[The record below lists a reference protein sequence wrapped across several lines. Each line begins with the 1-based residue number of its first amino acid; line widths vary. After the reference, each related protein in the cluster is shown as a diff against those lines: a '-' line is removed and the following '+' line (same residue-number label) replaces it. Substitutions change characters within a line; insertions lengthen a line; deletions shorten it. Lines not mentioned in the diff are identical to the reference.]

1 MSTASL
7 AYLGVRSDKL
17 EDWNDFACNLL
28 GMQQVDRGGKSLSYR
43 MDDFEQRLLVS
54 DEPGDT
60 LSFMGWEVAGEDD
73 LEGFATKLD
82 AAGVE
87 VEWGSSE
94 LADRRFVERLLVC
107 HDPDGNR
114 VELVWKPMRTSEP
127 FVPGRTI
134 SGFKTGPLGMG
145 HAVLHV
151 TDIEKQLA
159 FYRDLLGFEL
169 TDFGNMPLVPI
180 HFLHVNGR
188 HHSLAM
194 IASGQKGFHH
204 FMVEFQSLDDVGQ
217 GYDLAGASGRPG
229 GLHPRPAHQRL
240 HDVLLRPDALR
251 LLRRERLGRP
261 DHRPGDLAARRVVRR
276 SEPLGPRL
284 GRPAGRRQDD
294 GAQLPDRSRLA
305 RRPVSALHRLPVAVR
320 AGGEDVARRRR
331 VAPVEASG
339 PCAPRPAS
347 PRAALRDRRCGWRA
361 AGSGGR

>member
-54 DEPGDT
+54 GEPGDT

-73 LEGFATKLD
+73 LESSATKLD

-87 VEWGSSE
+87 VEWGNSE
-94 LADRRFVERLLVC
+94 LADRRFVERLIVC

-114 VELVWKPMRTSEP
+114 VELAWKPMRTSEP

-217 GYDLAGASGRPG
+217 GYDLAGAAEDRVGFT
-229 GLHPRPAHQRL
+229 
-240 HDVLLRPDALR
+240 
-251 LLRRERLGRP
+251 LGRHTNDFMTSFYARTPSGFFVENGWGGRIIDPETWQPVELFDGPSLWGHDWVDLP
-261 DHRPGDLAARRVVRR
+261 DDARTMARNFRIDLA
-276 SEPLGPRL
+276 
-284 GRPAGRRQDD
+284 
-294 GAQLPDRSRLA
+294 SRGVQSPPFIDCPWLFEQ
-305 RRPVSALHRLPVAVR
+305 VAKTSP
-320 AGGEDVARRRR
+320 AGGE
-331 VAPVEASG
+331 
-339 PCAPRPAS
+339 
-347 PRAALRDRRCGWRA
+347 
-361 AGSGGR
+361 

>member
-17 EDWNDFACNLL
+17 DDWNDFACNLL

-54 DEPGDT
+54 NEPGDT

-73 LEGFATKLD
+73 LERFAAKLD

-87 VEWGSSE
+87 VEWGSTE

-114 VELVWKPMRTSEP
+114 VELVWNPMRTSEP

-134 SGFKTGPLGMG
+134 TGFKTGPLGMG

-169 TDFGNMPLVPI
+169 SDFGNMPVPI

-217 GYDLAGASGRPG
+217 GYDLAGATEDRVGFT
-229 GLHPRPAHQRL
+229 
-240 HDVLLRPDALR
+240 
-251 LLRRERLGRP
+251 LGRHTNDFMTSFYARTPSGFFVENGWGGRIIDPATWQPVEIFDGPSLWGHDWVDLP
-261 DHRPGDLAARRVVRR
+261 DEARAMALNQRIDLA
-276 SEPLGPRL
+276 
-284 GRPAGRRQDD
+284 
-294 GAQLPDRSRLA
+294 SRGVQSPPFIDCPWLFEQ
-305 RRPVSALHRLPVAVR
+305 VAKT
-320 AGGEDVARRRR
+320 
-331 VAPVEASG
+331 
-339 PCAPRPAS
+339 
-347 PRAALRDRRCGWRA
+347 
-361 AGSGGR
+361 